1 MTLTQKSFP
10 ATLVPCCL
18 FLISL
23 YFPKAT
29 LGGVIQLPQTGQTT
43 CYNTEGNVIPCAGSG
58 QDGDIRAGVPWPDPR
73 FTVNRV

>member
-1 MTLTQKSFP
+1 
-10 ATLVPCCL
+10 
-18 FLISL
+18 
-23 YFPKAT
+23 
-29 LGGVIQLPQTGQTT
+29 LPQTGQTT